1 MAGYFLKNCAAVIVD
16 DGPALGVRRDVDLLT
31 DGPAIV
37 AIGEG
42 LDATDLPEGVETR
55 DATGWFVYPGLVNTH
70 HHFFQCFVRNRA
82 DLDWTKLSV
91 IEWLDRI
98 YPIFSRLTEDC
109 FYHASLTAMAE
120 MIKHGC
126 TTAFDHQYNFPRH
139 AGKRLIDR
147 QFEAA
152 DLLGMRFHAGR
163 GGNTLPKS
171 EGSTIPDAMLETTDE
186 FIADCA
192 RLIDSYHDRRRFG
205 MRQVVVAPCQPVNCY
220 RETFMESVAL
230 ARDRGV
236 LMHTHVGEGES
247 PVILARHGQRT
258 VDYLDEIGF
267 AGPDAF
273 YAHCWELTHDELRL
287 MATSGTGV
295 AHCPEPVYLVGAEVT
310 DIPAMSAFGIRVG
323 LGVDGTASN
332 DNSNLMHCIHSAYML
347 QCLVAGS
354 RAHPVPPPVDF
365 LRYATSGGAGLL
377 GRDDI
382 GRLAP
387 GMAADL
393 FAIDTRRMDYVGT
406 RHDPLSLIA
415 KVGIGAPVDM
425 TMINGRIVWEKGE
438 FPGLDEQQLFADA
451 EAALDAI
458 DVQNSRHTNQTQ

>member
-1 MAGYFLKNCAAVIVD
+1 MTGYLLKDCAAVIID
-16 DGPALGVRRDVDLLT
+16 DGRGPSVRRNVDVLT
-31 DGPAIV
+31 NGPRIE

-42 LDATDLPEGVETR
+42 LHRGELPAGTIVQDAD
-55 DATGWFVYPGLVNTH
+55 GWFVYPGLVNTH

-82 DLDWTKLSV
+82 ELDWTKLSV

-98 YPIFSRLTEDC
+98 YPIFSRLNEDC
-109 FYHASLTAMAE
+109 FYHASVTAMAE

-171 EGSTIPDAMLETTDE
+171 EGSTIPDEMLETTDE

-192 RLIDSYHDRRRFG
+192 RLIDTYHDTSPFS

-220 RETFMESVAL
+220 RETFVESVSL
-230 ARDRGV
+230 ARDRG
-236 LMHTHVGEGES
+236 LQMHTHVGEGES
-247 PVILARHGQRT
+247 PVIEARFGMRT
-258 VDYLDEIGF
+258 VDYLEELGF
-267 AGPDAF
+267 AGQDTF

-287 MATSGTGV
+287 MAASGTGV
-295 AHCPEPVYLVGAEVT
+295 SHCPEPVYLVGAQVT
-310 DIPAMSAFGIRVG
+310 DIPAMSAFGLRVG
-323 LGVDGTASN
+323 LGCDGAASN
-332 DNSNLMHCIHSAYML
+332 DNSNLMQCIHSAYML
-347 QCLVAGS
+347 QCLAAS
-354 RAHPVPPPVDF
+354 TRAHPVPAPADF
-365 LRYATSGGAGLL
+365 LGYATTGGAALL
-377 GRDDI
+377 GRKDI
-382 GRLAP
+382 GRLSP

-415 KVGIGAPVDM
+415 KVGIGMPTDM
-425 TMINGRIVWEKGE
+425 TMINGRIVWEKGA
-438 FPGLDEQQLFADA
+438 FAGLDEARLAADA
-451 EAALDAI
+451 EAALAT
-458 DVQNSRHTNQTQ
+458 VEF

>member
-1 MAGYFLKNCAAVIVD
+1 MAGHLLKNCAAVIVN
-16 DGPALGVRRDVDLLT
+16 DGTGMSVRRNVDLLT
-31 DGPAIV
+31 DGPAIK
-37 AIGEG
+37 AIGE
-42 LDATDLPEGVETR
+42 DLASGPIPEGTEIT
-55 DATGWFVYPGLVNTH
+55 DASGWFVYPGLVNTH

-109 FYHASLTAMAE
+109 FYHSSVTAMAE

-152 DLLGMRFHAGR
+152 DLFGMRFHAGR
-163 GGNTLPKS
+163 GGNSLPKS
-171 EGSTIPDAMLETTDE
+171 EGSTIPDEMRETTDE

-192 RLIDSYHDRRRFG
+192 RLIETYHDASPLS
-205 MRQVVVAPCQPVNCY
+205 MRQVVVAPCQPVNSY
-220 RETFMESVAL
+220 RETFVESVRL
-230 ARDRGV
+230 ARDKGV
-236 LMHTHVGEGES
+236 RLHTHVGEGES
-247 PVILARHGQRT
+247 DVILARHGLRT
-258 VDYLDEIGF
+258 VDYLHEMGF
-267 AGPDAF
+267 AGPDTF
-273 YAHCWELTHDELRL
+273 YAHCWELTHDELRT
-287 MATSGTGV
+287 MAASGTGV

-310 DIPAMSAFGIRVG
+310 DIPAMSAFGVPVG
-323 LGVDGTASN
+323 LGCDGAASN

-347 QCLVAGS
+347 QCLAAS
-354 RAHPVPPPVDF
+354 TRAHPVPAPADF
-365 LRYATSGGAGLL
+365 LGYATTGGAQLL
-377 GRDDI
+377 GRTDI

-415 KVGIGAPVDM
+415 KVGIGAPTDM
-425 TMINGRIVWEKGE
+425 TMINGRVVWAKGE
-438 FPGLDEQQLFADA
+438 FSGLDEGKLFADA
-451 EAALDAI
+451 EAALATI
-458 DVQNSRHTNQTQ
+458 DF

>member
-1 MAGYFLKNCAAVIVD
+1 MTGYLLKNCAAVITD
-16 DGPALGVRRDVDLLT
+16 EGKGPSVRRNVDVLT
-31 DGPAIV
+31 NGPQIE

-42 LDATDLPEGVETR
+42 LHRSELPAGTIVEDAD
-55 DATGWFVYPGLVNTH
+55 GWFVYPGLVNTH

-82 DLDWTKLSV
+82 ELDWTKLSV

-98 YPIFSRLTEDC
+98 YPIFCRLNEDC
-109 FYHASLTAMAE
+109 FYHASITAMAE

-171 EGSTIPDAMLETTDE
+171 EGSTIPDEMLETTDE
-186 FIADCA
+186 FIVDCA
-192 RLIDSYHDRRRFG
+192 RLIDTYHDTSPFS

-220 RETFMESVAL
+220 RETFVESVSL

-236 LMHTHVGEGES
+236 RMHTHVGEGES
-247 PVILARHGQRT
+247 PVIEARHGMRT
-258 VDYLDEIGF
+258 VDYLEELGF
-267 AGPDAF
+267 AGQDTF
-273 YAHCWELTHDELRL
+273 YAHCWELTHDELRV
-287 MATSGTGV
+287 MAASGTGV
-295 AHCPEPVYLVGAEVT
+295 SHCPEPVYLVGAEVT
-310 DIPAMSAFGIRVG
+310 DIPAMSAFGLRVG
-323 LGVDGTASN
+323 LGCDGAASN

-347 QCLVAGS
+347 QCLAAS
-354 RAHPVPPPVDF
+354 TRAHPVPAPADF
-365 LRYATSGGAGLL
+365 LGYAATGGAALL
-377 GRDDI
+377 GRKDI
-382 GRLAP
+382 GRLSS

-415 KVGIGAPVDM
+415 KVGIGMPTDM
-425 TMINGRIVWEKGE
+425 TMINGRIVWEKGA
-438 FPGLDEQQLFADA
+438 FTGLDEARLAADA
-451 EAALDAI
+451 EAALAE
-458 DVQNSRHTNQTQ
+458 VEF